1 MILSE
6 ERLHGRLKSAQWTR
20 PQHIKPP
27 QKPLYQELREVSR
40 ELANRLLST
49 ERVASPLIQKLN
61 DLCIHYQRIEKPQ
74 RDMRAQL
81 KQLVRKSYDL
91 CTFDG
96 SCSLEETLR
105 KNGLAPHLVLN
116 DRRIQ
121 QVNKI
126 GRYWGLCVYLT
137 KYARAYGNIFKNLSL
152 EILTPYE
159 DVKSSIAYEEG
170 SRVSCFVHAEI
181 QLVTFYG
188 LHGTGSRTMP
198 RILGVSKAACY
209 LCSLFILSQG
219 RFFITQSHGRLY
231 DQWNVPDLAT
241 YDSSQLDEYRR
252 VLKMVIKGIKI
263 DIGAQKGRQ
272 SRRYPLTSSVH
283 LPQARKFVSPLPS
296 DLRTLTSDS
305 STSNHGSTTKGHIQP
320 VEAQAGQRAFRS
332 HRGSSPTNAGNYSS
346 QRKQAPSPLPQVT
359 LRPPSPAGSIESNHI
374 SPYPKPS
381 PEVDLPPP
389 SPIGKSPNIV
399 SNESAISTIILDQPP
414 TTTVQ
419 SVPLPQI
426 SPLIHQIAT
435 PPTNLHASA
444 ARAQSTSPS
453 ANPTDWPHRH
463 STSPS
468 SPSSSPI
475 DTLPPNP
482 FPLPII
488 NTTPR
493 LPTHPPLSSSTITS
507 TQFPLLRP
515 ISATSSLRI
524 SSGKLRTEITFEG
537 PGQGRVLAQK
547 VSNPSKKSGAA
558 FVDVSSLLPGGEP
571 VRVERGDGD
580 EFAVILRD
588 KGDCLRIDL
597 SWV

>member
-1 MILSE
+1 
-6 ERLHGRLKSAQWTR
+6 
-20 PQHIKPP
+20 
-27 QKPLYQELREVSR
+27 
-40 ELANRLLST
+40 
-49 ERVASPLIQKLN
+49 
-61 DLCIHYQRIEKPQ
+61 
-74 RDMRAQL
+74 MRAQL

-137 KYARAYGNIFKNLSL
+137 KYARAYGKIFKNLSL

-188 LHGTGSRTMP
+188 LHGNDGRTMP

-219 RFFITQSHGRLY
+219 RFFVTQSHGRLY
-231 DQWNVPDLAT
+231 DQWNIPDLAT
-241 YDSSQLDEYRR
+241 YDSSQLDENRR
-252 VLKMVIKGIKI
+252 VLKMMIKGIKI
-263 DIGAQKGRQ
+263 DIGAQKGMQ
-272 SRRYPLTSSVH
+272 NRRYPLTSSVH
-283 LPQARKFVSPLPS
+283 LPQARKIVSPLAS

-305 STSNHGSTTKGHIQP
+305 STSTHGSTTIGHVQP
-320 VEAQAGQRAFRS
+320 VEPQAGQRASGS
-332 HRGSSPTNAGNYSS
+332 HHGSPPVNAGESS
-346 QRKQAPSPLPQVT
+346 SRRKHAPSPLPQLT
-359 LRPPSPAGSIESNHI
+359 LRPPSPAGSVESNPV
-374 SPYPKPS
+374 SPFPKPS
-381 PEVDLPPP
+381 PEVDLTSP
-389 SPIGKSPNIV
+389 SPIEKSPPFF

-419 SVPLPQI
+419 PISLPQI
-426 SPLIHQIAT
+426 SPFIHQMAIPHT
-435 PPTNLHASA
+435 DLGASA
-444 ARAQSTSPS
+444 ARAQSTNPS
-453 ANPTDWPHRH
+453 AKPTDWLHRH

-468 SPSSSPI
+468 SPNSSPI
-475 DTLPPNP
+475 DSLPPNLL
-482 FPLPII
+482 PLPII
-488 NTTPR
+488 NTSPQ
-493 LPTHPPLSSSTITS
+493 LPILPPLSSSTITS
-507 TQFPLLRP
+507 TQFPFLRL
-515 ISATSSLRI
+515 ISATSPLRI

-537 PGQGRVLAQK
+537 PGQGRVLVQR

-558 FVDVSSLLPGGEP
+558 FVDVRSLLPGGEP
-571 VRVERGDGD
+571 VRVEQGDAD
-580 EFAVILRD
+580 EFAVVLRN
-588 KGDCLRIDL
+588 KGDFLRIDL
-597 SWV
+597 KWV